1 MVTKPYR
8 LMLTGLKGSHP
19 LSALAAFGLLRCLS
33 EASEFGTP
41 RLHWELHDDWLAV
54 LTTQPPV
61 KRYELVD
68 FLIRWT
74 KSRARSFEF
83 AWADKIG
90 VEPNQFVTKAR
101 EFIDKI
107 TPKDRSVA
115 DFFAAFG
122 CELIV
127 SRGGKLI
134 RTALDMT
141 DGQQGLMKSVRELAD
156 SLVSE
161 GRRETN
167 GRKSFEEAVFGPW
180 RYEDTDHAL
189 GWDPSMESLYAL
201 RANDPQIRKNQ
212 KKRSVR
218 SAIYLAVEALPLFPC
233 APVGKRLVT
242 RGFNEVG
249 QREQDEMKDTVAFSW
264 PVWNGPLCVEEIR
277 SLLALKTLTLESPP
291 LNELRAR
298 GIAEVFRSHK
308 VKTGGEQGNRYIFR
322 TAYSCTRVKER

>member
-1 MVTKPYR
+1 MASEQCR

-19 LSALAAFGLLRCLS
+19 LGALASFGLLRCLS
-33 EASEFGTP
+33 ETSEFGTP
-41 RLHWELHDDWLAV
+41 RLHWELQDDWLAV
-54 LTTQPPV
+54 LTTQQPIESD
-61 KRYELVD
+61 ELID

-74 KSRARSFEF
+74 QSRSRSFEF

-90 VEPNQFVTKAR
+90 VEPDQFVTKVR
-101 EFIDKI
+101 EVLDKI
-107 TPKDRSVA
+107 TPKDRRVA

-127 SRGGKLI
+127 SGSGKVI

-141 DGQQGLMKSVRELAD
+141 DGQQGLMKSVRELAA
-156 SLVSE
+156 SLTSD
-161 GRRETN
+161 GRRQTT
-167 GRKSFEEAVFGPW
+167 GRKSFEEALFGPW
-180 RYEDTDHAL
+180 RYEDNNHSL

-201 RANDPQIRKNQ
+201 RANDPTVSKNQ

-218 SAIYLAVEALPLFPC
+218 SAIYLAAEALPLFPC

-249 QREQDEMKDTVAFSW
+249 QGEEEETKGAVVFSW
-264 PVWNGPLCVEEIR
+264 PLWSHPLCVEEIR
-277 SLLALKTLTLESPP
+277 SLLALKTLTLASPP

-298 GIAEVFRSHK
+298 GIVEVFRSHK
-308 VKTGGEQGNRYIFR
+308 VKTGGEQGNRHIFR
-322 TAYSCTRVKER
+322 AAYPCTRVQ